1 MWCLH
6 DIDFKVN
13 YSEDFS
19 ISGRDL
25 KWTLQVK
32 IKKQNLKKKKKQLCL
47 SAMMYFFRPV
57 TSKPLFVY
65 QLIVCSFLSFRF
77 LSFSCL
83 LIL

>member
-13 YSEDFS
+13 YSEDFP

-32 IKKQNLKKKKKQLCL
+32 IKKKKKLKKKTKN
-47 SAMMYFFRPV
+47 S
-57 TSKPLFVY
+57 FV
-65 QLIVCSFLSFRF
+65 LVP
-77 LSFSCL
+77 
-83 LIL
+83 